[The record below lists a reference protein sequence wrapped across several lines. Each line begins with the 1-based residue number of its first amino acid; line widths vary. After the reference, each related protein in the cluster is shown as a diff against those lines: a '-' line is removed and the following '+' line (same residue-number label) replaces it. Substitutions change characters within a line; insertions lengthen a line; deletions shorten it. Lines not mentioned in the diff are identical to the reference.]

1 MKFAVPP
8 WLWLLPVVIAGLIIL
23 WTWSGRR
30 ARRRLEGAFRP
41 PWLDVLLSSLAP
53 ARRRLR
59 LALMALGVAALILAL
74 ARPQWGRATVEI
86 ERTGVDVVVALDVSR
101 SMLAPDAG
109 GTNRL
114 TAATKALRHLLR
126 QLGGDRVALL
136 VFAGEARLLAPLT
149 RDVAALERA
158 LAAVDTTMLSAPGS
172 DLARAIVQART
183 CFDRAAPGP
192 HTLLVVSDGE
202 QLEGDAVGA
211 ARAAA
216 QDGVRVHTAGV
227 GSAAGAHL
235 PRGPREVSG
244 LVRNA
249 AGREVIS
256 RRDERQLQRM
266 AAAGGGRYVRL
277 EGADSRA
284 LADWFQAVAAPLAK
298 TTERREVDELRERFQ
313 WPLALSLGLLMTGWL
328 LGDRR
333 PRVAWTAAVSL
344 LGVNLV
350 LGASVA
356 SDGSVP
362 DTPWA
367 VYNAGVEAYA
377 GRDYAGA
384 LERWQELTLV
394 SVPRAL
400 RQPVWFQ
407 IGNAQFRLGEASEA
421 AAPEDAAELWRRS
434 VEAYREALE
443 VRPRHRATRHNLALV
458 QQRLARLLHR
468 LGLEALGGAADRL
481 PVDAIPRLREA
492 VALLEESLAHAPAAA
507 DVRADR
513 DGAHAALRQ
522 SLLANATSAEARG
535 DAEVKPQHAW
545 GDRLAERYYRE
556 ALEDLEELVRP
567 LESLAR
573 PPGAPLPPPP
583 SSLDATAA
591 TAHDRVRR
599 KLADLLARQ
608 GQREQKEAQAQAE
621 WNLDEALVVFDT
633 ALDHFQQALA
643 VQPDHGEA
651 RRGEAEVRR
660 AMEQLHLREGQ
671 ESLQRG
677 KEQLARSQAQSA
689 ASLGAALGH
698 FEATLGLNPN
708 NVPAQKGAEETR
720 RLLPAALV
728 QAGERELEAGDRAE
742 PTDALE
748 ALTRFQEAD
757 NAFRQAVGLNPA
769 ESRAQRG
776 LEQVEPRL
784 ARLRQRVAEAG
795 PPSASS
801 SRRPATL
808 ESLLDQVSER
818 APPSPGDRQ
827 RQPGR
832 NRPGERR
839 PPRDW

>member
-1 MKFAVPP
+1 MKFADPP
-8 WLWLLPVVIAGLIIL
+8 WLLLLPVVIAGLITL

-59 LALMALGVAALILAL
+59 LGLMAGGLAALILAL

-86 ERTGVDVVVALDVSR
+86 ERTGVDLVVALDVSR
-101 SMLAPDAG
+101 SMLASDAG
-109 GTNRL
+109 VTNRL
-114 TAATKALRHLLR
+114 TAATTALRHLLR
-126 QLGGDRVALL
+126 QLGGDRLALL
-136 VFAGEARLLAPLT
+136 VFAGEARLLAPRT
-149 RDVAALERA
+149 RDISALERA
-158 LAAVDTTMLSAPGS
+158 LAAVDTTILSAPGS
-172 DLARAIVQART
+172 DLAQAIVQARA

-192 HTLLVVSDGE
+192 RTLLVVSDGE

-216 QDGVRVHTAGV
+216 QDDVRVHTAGV
-227 GSAAGAHL
+227 GSAAGARL
-235 PRGPREVSG
+235 PRGLREPSG
-244 LVRNA
+244 FARNA
-249 AGREVIS
+249 AGREVFS

-266 AAAGGGRYVRL
+266 AVAGGGRYVRL

-284 LADWFQAVAAPLAK
+284 LVDWFRAVSAPLAK
-298 TTERREVDELRERFQ
+298 TTERRQVDEPREQFQ

-328 LGDRR
+328 LGERR
-333 PRVAWTAAVSL
+333 PRVAFTATFL
-344 LGVNLV
+344 LCWLTPAFAA
-350 LGASVA
+350 GAAPATSA
-356 SDGSVP
+356 SA
-362 DTPWA
+362 TPWTL
-367 VYNAGVEAYA
+367 YNAGVEAYA
-377 GRDYAGA
+377 ARDYAGA
-384 LERWQELTLV
+384 LDRWQELTLEPL
-394 SVPRAL
+394 PRAL

-434 VEAYREALE
+434 VEAYRGALE
-443 VRPRHRATRHNLALV
+443 FSPRHRATRHNLALV
-458 QQRLARLLHR
+458 QERLARLLHR
-468 LGLEALGGAADRL
+468 LGLEALQGAADRL
-481 PVDAIPRLREA
+481 PIDAIPRLREA
-492 VALLEESLAHAPAAA
+492 VALFEEALAHAPAAA
-507 DVRADR
+507 AVRADR
-513 DGAHAALRQ
+513 ERAHTALRQ

-567 LESLAR
+567 PEVQAQ
-573 PPGAPLPPPP
+573 PPGAPSPPPA

-591 TAHDRVRR
+591 TAHDRVRG
-599 KLADLLARQ
+599 KLADLLTRQ

-621 WNLDEALVVFDT
+621 WDLDEALGIFDA
-633 ALDHFQQALA
+633 ALDHFQEALA

-677 KEQLARSQAQSA
+677 KEQLARAQAQA
-689 ASLGAALGH
+689 AATLGAALGH

-708 NVPAQKGAEETR
+708 NVPAQSGAEEAR
-720 RLLPAALV
+720 RLLPEALV
-728 QAGERELEAGDRAE
+728 QTGQRELEAGDRAE
-742 PTDALE
+742 PVDALE
-748 ALTRFQEAD
+748 ALTRYQEAD
-757 NAFRQAVGLNPA
+757 HAFRQAAELDPG
-769 ESRAQRG
+769 ESRARRG

-784 ARLRQRVAEAG
+784 ARVRQRIAEAG
-795 PPSASS
+795 PPGASS
-801 SRRPATL
+801 TRRTATL

-818 APPSPGDRQ
+818 APPSSGDRQ

-839 PPRDW
+839 PSRDW